1 MRGPIVYDETAA
13 PTAVQIKSWVAALD
27 LPARDWQVIRLLLGR
42 IVLLGYDK
50 TGVPDWVLKAG
61 SGERP
66 HEASFER
73 AAANARIL
81 RTLAQVSGARWLVTA
96 DPDAYRKGRAG
107 DFALL
112 AQPHLPGR
120 PLAPEHRLSIGEMTT
135 LGYDTPTLLKVMGW
149 LESLTSADAGIV
161 SNTFVRAPY
170 VAHMIARLAERLVA
184 LVSDD
189 GLAPQ
194 EADQINAEFARRI
207 NAAPLRPVFGH
218 GELTPWHVLR
228 RPDGK
233 LSLIDLE
240 TMGIDVAG
248 ADLSVLVM
256 RTWALNAAPT
266 VAEHFLRAYR
276 ERLSGVAHDELEAE
290 LAWQWL
296 YAAVRT
302 RKESLTWRERGEALS
317 FWDWATRDLG
327 LAAATVTEA
336 ENESS

>member
-1 MRGPIVYDETAA
+1 M
-13 PTAVQIKSWVAALD
+13 
-27 LPARDWQVIRLLLGR
+27 GR

-50 TGVPDWVLKAG
+50 SGVPDWVLKAG

-66 HEASFER
+66 HEASFAR

-81 RTLAQVSGARWLVTA
+81 RTFAQTSGARWLVTA
-96 DPDAYRKGRAG
+96 DPDAYRAGRAG

-112 AQPHLPGR
+112 AQPHLSGR
-120 PLAPEHRLSIGEMTT
+120 PLAPEHRLSVGEMTT
-135 LGYDTPTLLKVMGW
+135 LDYDIPTLLKVMDW
-149 LESLTSADAGIV
+149 LESLTAPDAGLT
-161 SNTFVRAPY
+161 NTFIRGPY
-170 VAHMIARLAERLVA
+170 VAHMESRLAERLRA

-189 GLAPQ
+189 GLASQ
-194 EADQINAEFARRI
+194 EADKLKAEFSRRI
-207 NAAPLRPVFGH
+207 AAAPLRPTFGH

-228 RPDGK
+228 RGDGK

-240 TMGIDVAG
+240 TLGIDVAG

-256 RTWALNAAPT
+256 RTWALNAAPN
-266 VAEHFLRAYR
+266 VAEHFLAAYR
-276 ERLSGVAHDELEAE
+276 ERLTDSAREEFEAE

-327 LAAATVTEA
+327 LSGATVFETEA
-336 ENESS
+336 EDESS